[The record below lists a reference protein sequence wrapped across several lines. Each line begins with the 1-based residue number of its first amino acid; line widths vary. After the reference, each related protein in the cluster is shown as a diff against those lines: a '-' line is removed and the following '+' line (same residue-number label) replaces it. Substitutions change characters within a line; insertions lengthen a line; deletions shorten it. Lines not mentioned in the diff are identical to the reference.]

1 MIISFTTENSI
12 ECFMDSE
19 FAIKLFLVSW
29 NFVAAD
35 GTQTTIFDY
44 NPNKGKE
51 GVTVRREKI
60 RKIISRIEILYVVSI
75 GSILFDVFSPNM
87 RTDGAVEQIL
97 SISLFKMHCDM
108 TTVCIYHLDDS

>member
-1 MIISFTTENSI
+1 M
-12 ECFMDSE
+12 
-19 FAIKLFLVSW
+19 SW
-29 NFVAAD
+29 NFVATD
-35 GTQTTIFDY
+35 STQTIIFDY

-51 GVTVRREKI
+51 GVTVRPEKI

-97 SISLFKMHCDM
+97 SI
-108 TTVCIYHLDDS
+108 

>member
-1 MIISFTTENSI
+1 
-12 ECFMDSE
+12 MDSE

-51 GVTVRREKI
+51 GVTVRREKNTFS
-60 RKIISRIEILYVVSI
+60 KIISRIEIL
-75 GSILFDVFSPNM
+75 
-87 RTDGAVEQIL
+87 L
-97 SISLFKMHCDM
+97 SLWHRVTSDF
-108 TTVCIYHLDDS
+108 